1 MKKTVQVLVWLLA
14 ATLAATAVAAQRRD
28 SGRKKSGA
36 NDAVSEKIAEW
47 VREVKKQEAAP
58 VAEGFVRW
66 TGLDSIKGTKNARWL
81 SPSDLRGRFV
91 VVVDIDAA
99 KAPEQVK
106 ATIGIQNL
114 ALNPN
119 GHGTDWDFAPVP
131 RDIVVVY
138 NVHDLSDEDIEKKLY
153 ENDAVKKEVIA
164 HAFNFYGFVTFE
176 GAPDCQGERPYVYV
190 MGPEGTEALYKG
202 KYVANKTA
210 KEVKD
215 AIAKAAAELPAWR
228 PWYGYV
234 TEVKH
239 TKGFDAAIAGGKGLA
254 PFTMTLKKGI
264 VSKKPEVA
272 AESQRLYDALEQRKG
287 DLLYAIK
294 AERAASPCAMLYD
307 IEEVSRR
314 FPTLKR
320 DLAECSEKVQ
330 KQHPNI
336 TQVYKHYALFRRC
349 ADPAFKAK
357 SASEAKKL
365 AAELEKARP
374 ILTKMGDDPKDV
386 AIQNMAL
393 SLVQRMDDVVA
404 ELPAKVQEK

>member
-14 ATLAATAVAAQRRD
+14 ATLAATAVAAPRRD

-138 NVHDLSDEDIEKKLY
+138 NVHDLSDEDLEKFGKIVD
-153 ENDAVKKEVIA
+153 DA
-164 HAFNFYGFVTFE
+164 
-176 GAPDCQGERPYVYV
+176 
-190 MGPEGTEALYKG
+190 L
-202 KYVANKTA
+202 
-210 KEVKD
+210 D
-215 AIAKAAAELPAWR
+215 AIDAAEDAGAGMGGAGLQRFSPACHLIDIIHIVYPNETDSVR
-228 PWYGYV
+228 KDIAITIARQGLRRN
-234 TEVKH
+234 KH
-239 TKGFDAAIAGGKGLA
+239 
-254 PFTMTLKKGI
+254 
-264 VSKKPEVA
+264 
-272 AESQRLYDALEQRKG
+272 
-287 DLLYAIK
+287 
-294 AERAASPCAMLYD
+294 
-307 IEEVSRR
+307 
-314 FPTLKR
+314 
-320 DLAECSEKVQ
+320 
-330 KQHPNI
+330 
-336 TQVYKHYALFRRC
+336 
-349 ADPAFKAK
+349 
-357 SASEAKKL
+357 
-365 AAELEKARP
+365 
-374 ILTKMGDDPKDV
+374 
-386 AIQNMAL
+386 
-393 SLVQRMDDVVA
+393 
-404 ELPAKVQEK
+404 